1 MEKLLYQF
9 GGLPVHPLVVHFA
22 VVLFP
27 LATLSVITS
36 VYIPKYRQKYM
47 RASLFGLFLGFGAV
61 VIAKQSGEQLAANIG
76 TPAEHA
82 KYGNVLPLIAFAFF
96 ISAFLFN
103 RAHVR
108 RSGVDVLGNVTAIL
122 GVLSLIG
129 TLVVG
134 HTGAQAVWKGRLPQA
149 TASPTPTKTT
159 SANSAPTKS
168 TTSSSKYTMAS
179 VRKHNSPSSCWVVI
193 KGNVYDLTK
202 WINRHPGGPTFI
214 KQMCGR
220 DGTSDFTSQH
230 GGQSGPAASL
240 KGFKLGPLG

>member
-1 MEKLLYQF
+1 MEKLFYQF
-9 GGLPVHPLVVHFA
+9 GGLPIHPLVVHFA

-27 LATLSVITS
+27 LAILSVIAS
-36 VYIPKYRQKYM
+36 IYSPKYRQKYM
-47 RASLFGLFLGFGAV
+47 RASLFGTFIGFGAV

-76 TPAEHA
+76 TPVEHA
-82 KYGNVLPLIAFAFF
+82 RYGNLLPYIALAFF

-122 GVLSLIG
+122 GVFSLIG

-149 TASPTPTKTT
+149 SATPSATKTPAV
-159 SANSAPTKS
+159 SSKKS
-168 TTSSSKYTMAS
+168 TSTYTMAM
-179 VRKHNSPSSCWVVI
+179 VRKHKTPSSCWTVI

-214 KQMCGR
+214 KQMCGK
-220 DGTSDFTSQH
+220 DGTLDFTSQH
-230 GGQSGPAASL
+230 GGQSSPAAYL
-240 KGFKLGPLG
+240 KEFKLGPLG